1 MKFYERI
8 EKLRNGSMKYF
19 FYAGKKEKSSLRN
32 DLQKLFMGCHLTKKK
47 VFFGLKNNVIAKFHK
62 MPLDMICQGT

>member
-1 MKFYERI
+1 MKESK
-8 EKLRNGSMKYF
+8 KLRNGSMNTHK
-19 FYAGKKEKSSLRN
+19 KKEKSSLRN